1 MKNTKEINGVN
12 TGPINLVVP
21 NTIEVKMQ
29 AISNLSE
36 AILSLSKAINGVNF
50 QATISNNTITTPQG
64 GVGISIK

>member
-1 MKNTKEINGVN
+1 MKNKKEINGA
-12 TGPINLVVP
+12 INLVVP
-21 NTIEVKMQ
+21 NTIETKMQ

-36 AILSLSKAINGVNF
+36 AILSLSKAINGVNL